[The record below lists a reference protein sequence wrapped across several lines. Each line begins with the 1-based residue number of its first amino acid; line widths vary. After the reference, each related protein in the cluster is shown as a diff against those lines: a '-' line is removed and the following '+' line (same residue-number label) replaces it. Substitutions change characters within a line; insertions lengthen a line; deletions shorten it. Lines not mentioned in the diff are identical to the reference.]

1 MGDQLRQLIAQGEGL
16 NLEFKR
22 CGALPGKDVFETIC
36 SFANRQGGH
45 ILLGVIDDGS
55 VEGISQNAKLDVE
68 RNIVNVISD
77 PNQFNISPSL
87 EFEHVDI
94 DGKCILDVWVP
105 MGPSV
110 YRYKGIVYDRMADVD
125 VKVKSDDQISALYLR
140 KQNTYTEQRVYPH
153 IDKDDLRID
162 MLPHIREMI
171 RANRD
176 DHPWL
181 ALSDDELMKAARLY
195 TKDQQ
200 SGEWGFNLAAIMLLG
215 KNETILDTCPVYRT
229 DAILRRVNTDRY
241 DDRLMVTTNLIDA
254 YGLLSEFC
262 RKWLPDAFAL
272 DGDQRVSARDVI
284 VRELVVNTLI
294 HREFISPFIAQLII
308 DNDGIHT
315 KNASRCLFAG
325 KVSLDNLAPTP
336 KNPAIANFFTQIGLA
351 EELGSGI
358 RNLYKYSQLYS
369 GTAPDLSDGDF
380 FNAFVQVPSA
390 GGATHDD
397 RKNRDSTSMAADVE
411 RTVLELLSAKDAVSA
426 RSVAEELGASPRT
439 VRRYLAALV
448 DEGLLIIEGGGRST
462 MYRIKR

>member
-1 MGDQLRQLIAQGEGL
+1 MDERLRQLIAQGEGL

-22 CGALPGKDVFETIC
+22 CGALPGKDVFETVC

-45 ILLGVIDDGS
+45 ILLGVADDGS
-55 VEGISQNAKLDVE
+55 IEGISKNAKLDVE

-77 PNQFNISPSL
+77 PNQFNVSPSL
-87 EFEHVDI
+87 EFEHADI
-94 DGKCILDVWVP
+94 DGKHVLDVWVP

-110 YRYKGIVYDRMADVD
+110 YRYKGVVYDRMADVD
-125 VKVKSDDQISALYLR
+125 VKVRSDDQISALYLR

-153 IDKDDLRID
+153 VGKEDLRMD
-162 MLPHIREMI
+162 MLPRVREMI

-181 ALSDDELMKAARLY
+181 ALPDDGLLKAARLY
-195 TKDQQ
+195 AKDQQ

-215 KNETILDTCPVYRT
+215 KDETILDACPVYRT

-241 DDRLMVTTNLIDA
+241 DDRLTVTTNLIDA

-262 RKWLPDAFAL
+262 RKWLPDSFAL
-272 DGDQRVSARDVI
+272 DGDRRVSARDVI

-294 HREFISPFIAQLII
+294 HREYISPFIAQLTI
-308 DNDGIHT
+308 DSDGIRT
-315 KNASRCLFAG
+315 RNASRCLFAG
-325 KVSLDNLAPTP
+325 KVSLDNLTPTP

-351 EELGSGI
+351 EELGSGV

-380 FNAFVQVPSA
+380 FEASVRVPDVGVNAKSA
-390 GGATHDD
+390 GEGDA
-397 RKNRDSTSMAADVE
+397 TSMADAVE
-411 RTVLELLSAKDAVSA
+411 RAALELLAVNDAVSA
-426 RSVAEELGASPRT
+426 RSVAERLDANQRT
-439 VRRYLAALV
+439 VRRHLAALV
-448 DEGLLIIEGGGRST
+448 GKGVLTTEKGGRST
-462 MYRIKR
+462 VYRAKR